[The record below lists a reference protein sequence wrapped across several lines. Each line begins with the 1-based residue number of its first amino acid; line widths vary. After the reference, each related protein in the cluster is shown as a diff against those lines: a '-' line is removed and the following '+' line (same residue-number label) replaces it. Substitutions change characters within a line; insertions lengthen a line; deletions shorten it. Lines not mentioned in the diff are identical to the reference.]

1 MSKTV
6 TTTLVENS
14 YNIANN
20 TSSVTAKFVIKTD
33 SGSYRTNKTFTW
45 NIKETKTNTVLAS
58 GTATKSVSAS
68 STNTLFSDTF
78 TVQHDN
84 NGEGTVTATFDFYS
98 GWASGNKTITL
109 TKLPRAASL
118 DSTPALTMGNA
129 PAIKY
134 TPKTTTQV
142 FKLAFQCGNV
152 SYTTGFL
159 TPAST
164 SQQTYTGTD
173 SSNSTQY
180 KFPVATWAPAITTSK
195 TGTVTVTLYTYNS
208 TSDTTP
214 IGSSIGTFELTVPSS
229 AAPTAS
235 LAISGENSTI
245 GLFLQNKS
253 YFNGTI
259 TADAKYG
266 ATISKYVTTITATGV
281 DTQTKTTSIWTS
293 DLLKTAGTYTIE
305 TTVTDS
311 RGYNSTKISTTRTVY
326 AYATPTGTLTATRTN
341 ETATSTVQFKYTFLF
356 SNPNNNN
363 ANHPSGVS
371 APRWSIQY
379 LTTNN
384 NVETWVTV
392 DSSGAAPKTGTGWSQ
407 SSQTT
412 TTSEATFSVDS
423 SYSFRLYLEDAFGGV
438 VAATVRIEPSATLIN
453 FHKDGEGIGI
463 GKISEYGYNLE
474 IGKPMV
480 STYGIEMYNPDG
492 VRNNTANSFREY
504 INPARRASANL
515 AATGVAGMNHF
526 LATSDMVS
534 GKPMG
539 DAHIIH
545 MAWDTNAGYD
555 SQLALKNSDTPHL
568 QIRGQNAGTWGNWV
582 TVLDSSN
589 YSSYALPKAGGSLT
603 GNLTIGTSS
612 DNANRYV
619 KVINSS
625 HEGSLLS
632 DTSANLGI
640 WSDKHS
646 KWIVKADSNGVVTV
660 DGYRLV
666 CLEVTCASSSNAV
679 KSTSCSF
686 GVTFIS
692 EPMVMVSAKTSVPY
706 STVRAVGYDSVTTTG
721 CTLYVYRT
729 NTTNTIVSVWAYGK
743 VA

>member
-58 GTATKSVSAS
+58 GTATESVSAS

-253 YFNGTI
+253 YFNGAI

-281 DTQTKTTSIWTS
+281 DTQTKTTSTWTS

-311 RGYNSTKISTTRTVY
+311 RGYDSTKISTTRTVY
-326 AYATPTGTLTATRTN
+326 AYSTPTGTLTATRTN

-392 DSSGAAPKTGTGWSQ
+392 DSSGTASKTGTGWSQ

-423 SYSFRLYLEDAFGGV
+423 SYNFRLYLEDAFGGV
-438 VAATVRIEPSATLIN
+438 VAATARIEPSATLIN
-453 FHKDGEGIGI
+453 FNSNGNAVSVGMVAPRANALSSAYNIYLEKKDRGLLSTDSSGEMCGLIYNGNNLWIGAAYSTAPHHA
-463 GKISEYGYNLE
+463 G
-474 IGKPMV
+474 
-480 STYGIEMYNPDG
+480 STYISSGWNGSAGNDSI
-492 VRNNTANSFREY
+492 Y
-504 INPARRASANL
+504 IWIPSSKAGGGAEHKVL
-515 AATGVAGMNHF
+515 HTG
-526 LATSDMVS
+526 
-534 GKPMG
+534 
-539 DAHIIH
+539 
-545 MAWDTNAGYD
+545 
-555 SQLALKNSDTPHL
+555 
-568 QIRGQNAGTWGNWV
+568 
-582 TVLDSSN
+582 N
-589 YSSYALPKAGGSLT
+589 YSSYMGLTTAQKNALIAVLENCAFKDTNGQTL
-603 GNLTIGTSS
+603 
-612 DNANRYV
+612 
-619 KVINSS
+619 INT
-625 HEGSLLS
+625 LK
-632 DTSANLGI
+632 TTLGM
-640 WSDKHS
+640 
-646 KWIVKADSNGVVTV
+646 T
-660 DGYRLV
+660 
-666 CLEVTCASSSNAV
+666 
-679 KSTSCSF
+679 
-686 GVTFIS
+686 
-692 EPMVMVSAKTSVPY
+692 
-706 STVRAVGYDSVTTTG
+706 
-721 CTLYVYRT
+721 
-729 NTTNTIVSVWAYGK
+729 
-743 VA
+743 